1 MEKIDAMLKKIIYGC
16 FAVYFFVSLICG
28 CIIKS
33 RLEHYMDECRQ
44 YREQLELAEN
54 RESEI
59 RAAVDRTGLILGQT
73 TNSIGELREK
83 LKEVENSYNSLWN
96 MFYDNDDNVSD
107 REEQIGETKDVQ

>member
-1 MEKIDAMLKKIIYGC
+1 MFKKIVYGC
-16 FAVYFFVSLICG
+16 FAAYFFVSLICG
-28 CIIKS
+28 GILKS
-33 RLEHYMDECRQ
+33 RLEHYMGECRQ

-59 RAAVDRTGLILGQT
+59 RENVNRTGLILSET

-83 LKEVENSYNSLWN
+83 LKEVEDSYNSLWN

-107 REEQIGETKDVQ
+107 REKQIEEK